1 MEDIYKNFEIKEY
14 LLNYEPNSWKKI
26 VEQLAL
32 LGIKYLKSKPSKTN
46 GYTLQELINLNNIEQ
61 TKKVTV
67 EAKKNFNIKQ
77 TKNKSGYGSKTIS
90 TINKEKAK
98 LFMENKS
105 KNNNYR
111 NKIEPKKVTPVMNSK
126 MKKALQDIN
135 NMNNYDK
142 RIQEENE
149 PNKINNNT
157 QVQEQKNNKN
167 TINDN
172 VPQQSEENQKNQNEN
187 EKNLQNQQED
197 EKKESHTS
205 LRENKMLPLQE
216 PKYDMYTQNSNSLY
230 KSQLESS
237 QDKSCN
243 PNYHITARSL
253 SPTYTYESVNTEPN
267 YCGNNHKYCQS
278 NLERTLED
286 SREFGFRILQDLH
299 YDYTRPDLE
308 EIITSRYSRPCYT
321 YQLNKNYY

>member
-1 MEDIYKNFEIKEY
+1 
-14 LLNYEPNSWKKI
+14 
-26 VEQLAL
+26 
-32 LGIKYLKSKPSKTN
+32 
-46 GYTLQELINLNNIEQ
+46 
-61 TKKVTV
+61 
-67 EAKKNFNIKQ
+67 
-77 TKNKSGYGSKTIS
+77 
-90 TINKEKAK
+90 
-98 LFMENKS
+98 MENKS

-111 NKIEPKKVTPVMNSK
+111 NKIEPKKVTPVMNPK

-205 LRENKMLPLQE
+205 VRENKMLPLQE

-230 KSQLESS
+230 KTQLESS

-321 YQLNKNYY
+321 YQLNNNYY